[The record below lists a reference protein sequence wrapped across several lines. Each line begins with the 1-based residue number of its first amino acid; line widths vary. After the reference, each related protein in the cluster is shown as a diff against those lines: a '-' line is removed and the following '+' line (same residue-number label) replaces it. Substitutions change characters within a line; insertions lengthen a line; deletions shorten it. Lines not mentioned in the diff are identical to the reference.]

1 MQEQIQIVSVIV
13 IFIPIIYW
21 AKMKLS
27 RTEKMVFDEGDRAT
41 EISILLPMRNEKKNV
56 IRKLKSMIE
65 EIADLENTKLYVFDS
80 CSNDGTGDLAHEFL
94 KLSKIPKS
102 RWKVIS
108 LETPGKSFAINR
120 ALEIIKSDVVI
131 MSDADALVSP
141 GWMNN
146 VTEALS
152 DEDIGVVSGIEYE
165 ANRNSEDFNTYYRR
179 NSNFLRVMESKLGS
193 TTVLEGSLIAWKTS
207 ALGDFQLNE
216 NMNADDAQIG
226 LRSIRRGYRSVID
239 ERIRFRGFDEE
250 SRSFSESV
258 RRSQGL
264 SKALI
269 LNADLIFRAKRKG
282 ARGVVLNSL
291 VLYVLFP
298 WSIALFAVNSIT
310 AFFQDSAISLDWPFV
325 SVSLITIILIS
336 GHGRMLSKGVIISI
350 IAHCQIVLGKSYKS
364 WNPRR

>member
-1 MQEQIQIVSVIV
+1 MQEEIQIVSVIV
-13 IFIPIIYW
+13 ILIPFIYW
-21 AKMKLS
+21 VKMKLS
-27 RTEKMVFDEGDRAT
+27 RTKRMVFYDGNRAT

-56 IRKLKSMIE
+56 IRKLRSMIE
-65 EIADLENTKLYVFDS
+65 EITDLENTKLYVFDS
-80 CSNDGTGDLAHEFL
+80 CSDDGTGELAHAFL
-94 KLSKIPKS
+94 KSSKLPES
-102 RWKVIS
+102 RWKVVS

-120 ALEIIKSDVVI
+120 ALEIINSDVVI

-141 GWMNN
+141 GWMEN
-146 VTEALS
+146 VSEALS
-152 DEDIGVVSGIEYE
+152 GEEIGVVSGIEYE
-165 ANRNSEDFNTYYRR
+165 VDRNSEDFNTYYRR
-179 NSNFLRVMESKLGS
+179 NSNFLRVMESKLDS

-239 ERIRFRGFDEE
+239 ERIRFSGFDGE
-250 SRSFSESV
+250 SRSFSDSI

-264 SKALI
+264 SKAPI
-269 LNADLIFRAKRKG
+269 LNADLIFSGKRKG
-282 ARGVVLNSL
+282 ARGMVLNSL

-298 WSIALFAVNSIT
+298 WSIALFTVNSIT
-310 AFFQDSAISLDWPFV
+310 ALFRDPSISLNWPFI
-325 SVSLITIILIS
+325 SVSIITIILIS

>member
-1 MQEQIQIVSVIV
+1 MQEEIQIILVIV

-21 AKMKLS
+21 VKMKLS
-27 RTEKMVFDEGDRAT
+27 RVEKMLFDEGDRAN

-56 IRKLKSMIE
+56 IRKLKSIIE
-65 EIADLENTKLYVFDS
+65 EITGFENTKLYIFDS
-80 CSNDGTGDLAHEFL
+80 CSDDGTGELAREFL
-94 KLSKIPKS
+94 KSSKLPKS
-102 RWKVIS
+102 RWEVIS
-108 LETPGKSFAINR
+108 LEIPGKSFAINR
-120 ALEIIKSDVVI
+120 ALEIINSDVVI

-146 VTEALS
+146 ALEALS

-179 NSNFLRVMESKLGS
+179 NSNFLRVMESKIDS

-226 LRSIRRGYRSVID
+226 LRAIRRGYRSIID
-239 ERIRFRGFDEE
+239 ERIRFSGFDEE
-250 SRSFSESV
+250 SRSFSDSV

-269 LNADLIFRAKRKG
+269 LNADLIFTSKRKK
-282 ARGVVLNSL
+282 ARGVILNSL
-291 VLYVLFP
+291 FLYVLFP
-298 WSIALFAVNSIT
+298 WSIALFTVNSIT
-310 AFFQDSAISLDWPFV
+310 GFFQDSSISLSWSFV
-325 SVSLITIILIS
+325 SVSLIAIILIS